1 MRKKNAGDV
10 DPEVLIPLG
19 IFFLIVSAVVGIIM
33 IALAGTS
40 IGPSSGYIGKLFL
53 VIHYNL
59 GFWIMLIIATGFG
72 VYRKLTNPEEFT
84 LLELPIQLAVSTV
97 SLILLFSLFFS
108 TTGKLADTEIWN
120 GYVTGAE
127 YHEEW
132 TERVEREVSNGT
144 DSKGNS
150 KGSHTEV
157 SYEYHSPE
165 WKELTTVG
173 DITTNKDLYRTL
185 ARYFGNER
193 KKTIYHTN
201 QSSFGDGNMYYATYD
216 SNRCGIIPA
225 ARPHFFV
232 NYLKASDSV
241 KKIHGSQALY
251 KDLIRPYPE
260 VYYGTYG
267 EIELDRVIN
276 AGVTLPE
283 KWKKDVNQTLSRA
296 LTSLG
301 SRKEVNVLVYVAN
314 TKDQGF
320 SYALEEAWV
329 KGKNN
334 DVIIVIG
341 APEFPKV
348 SFAYVMAWT
357 KIEEF
362 KINLRN
368 KILDIGDLSDGE
380 AFANTILEDISK
392 SPKQGGF
399 ERMPMADLEYLIADI
414 RLPWWCQLLIILVGG
429 GVSYVT
435 SVILINNEERN

>member
-10 DPEVLIPLG
+10 DPEMLIPLG
-19 IFFLIVSAVVGIIM
+19 IFLLIASAIVGIIM

-40 IGPSSGYIGKLFL
+40 IGPSSGYIGKLFT

-59 GFWIMLIIATGFG
+59 GFWIMLIVATGFG
-72 VYRKLTNPEEFT
+72 IYRKLTNPEEFT
-84 LLELPIQLAVSTV
+84 WLELPVQLAASTV
-97 SLILLFSLFFS
+97 TLILLFSLFFS
-108 TTGKLADTEIWN
+108 TAGKLADTEIWN

-132 TERVEREVSNGT
+132 TERVETEVSDGT
-144 DSKGNS
+144 DEKGNS

-157 SYEYHSPE
+157 SYEHHPAE
-165 WKELTTVG
+165 WDEQTTAG
-173 DITTNKDLYRTL
+173 DLEIDRGLYRTL
-185 ARYFGNER
+185 ANYFGNE
-193 KKTIYHTN
+193 KKETVYHVN
-201 QSSFGDGNMYYATYD
+201 QSSIGDGNKYYVTYD
-216 SNRCGIIPA
+216 PSRSEIIPA

-251 KDLIRPYPE
+251 KNLIRPYPE

-267 EIELDRVIN
+267 EIELDRVVN
-276 AGVTLPE
+276 AGVALPE
-283 KWKKDVNQTLSRA
+283 KWKSDVNKTLSRA

-301 SRKEVNVLVYVAN
+301 ARKEVNVLVYVVN

-320 SYALEEAWV
+320 SYALEEAWI
-329 KGKNN
+329 KGKKN
-334 DVIIVIG
+334 DVIVVIG
-341 APEFPKV
+341 APEFPKI
-348 SFAYVMAWT
+348 SFVYVMAWT

-368 KILDIGDLSDGE
+368 KVLDIGDISDGK
-380 AFANTILEDISK
+380 ALTDTILAEISK

-399 ERMPMADLEYLIADI
+399 ERMPMSDLEYLIADI
-414 RLPWWCQLLIILVGG
+414 RLPWWCQLLIVLVGG
-429 GVSYVT
+429 AVSYGA
-435 SVILINNEERN
+435 SVILINNQN